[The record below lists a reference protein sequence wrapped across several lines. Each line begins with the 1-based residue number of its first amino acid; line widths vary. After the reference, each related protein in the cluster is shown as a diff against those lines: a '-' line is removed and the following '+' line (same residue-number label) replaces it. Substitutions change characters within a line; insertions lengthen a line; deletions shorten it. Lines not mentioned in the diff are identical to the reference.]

1 MKLQPVCGLLCVL
14 TLIVGSLVVGSGAE
28 AKMRVYFG
36 TYTTGKSRGIYSS
49 EFDPVSSKLGEP
61 ELAGETKSP
70 SFLSVHPNRRVL
82 YAVGEMS
89 SIGGKKEGAVS
100 AFSMDGQSGKLTLL
114 NQQPSGGGGPC
125 HVSLDRAGRFVLVAN
140 YGTGSIAALPV
151 QFDGKIGP
159 AASVIQ
165 HS

>member
-61 ELAGETKSP
+61 ELAVETKSP
-70 SFLSVHPNRRVL
+70 SFLAVHPNRRVA
-82 YAVGEMS
+82 YAG
-89 SIGGKKEGAVS
+89 GGKSCIWGEK
-100 AFSMDGQSGKLTLL
+100 
-114 NQQPSGGGGPC
+114 GGGGGGLR
-125 HVSLDRAGRFVLVAN
+125 VGGES
-140 YGTGSIAALPV
+140 
-151 QFDGKIGP
+151 GKSP
-159 AASVIQ
+159 FRTQ
-165 HS
+165 K

>member
-14 TLIVGSLVVGSGAE
+14 VLIVGSLVVGSGAE

-49 EFDPVSSKLGEP
+49 EFDPVSGKLGEP
-61 ELAGETKSP
+61 ELAVETKSP
-70 SFLSVHPNRRVL
+70 SFLAVHPNRRVL

-100 AFSMDGQSGKLTLL
+100 AFSMDKHSGKLTLL

-125 HVSLDRAGRFVLVAN
+125 HVSLDRAG
-140 YGTGSIAALPV
+140 
-151 QFDGKIGP
+151 
-159 AASVIQ
+159 
-165 HS
+165 